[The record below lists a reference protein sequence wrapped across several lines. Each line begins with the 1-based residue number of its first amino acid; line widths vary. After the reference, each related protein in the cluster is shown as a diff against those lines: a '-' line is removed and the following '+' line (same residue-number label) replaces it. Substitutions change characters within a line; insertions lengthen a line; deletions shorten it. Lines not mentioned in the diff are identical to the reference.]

1 LIPERIE
8 KELNLLRRVS
18 SIILAGH
25 PRVSLEGHEPSAVL
39 DQLVVE
45 IAGAMEADAATIFL
59 RDDSTD
65 TPPERPVFLIRA
77 STGLDPHCVGRTRI
91 RIGEG
96 LAGSSIAERR
106 IISVADGPADYRYV
120 HKPES
125 GEEKYRGFLAAPIL
139 KDSEALGI
147 LVLHFFE
154 RRSASADEIRLIAAV
169 AEQIGFAIEN
179 ARLYTELSVRAAE
192 MGLLYDVTR
201 AIGGILDV
209 KSVLNE
215 IVNQSIR
222 IIPSRAAI
230 LRTYE
235 PVEHR
240 LVVVAV
246 AGHVDPALL
255 ALRPSHVGQGLAGEV
270 AMTARPTVVGDAKA
284 DERAIGYGDCASI
297 LAVPLMHQNQVV
309 GTLELLDRRAAD
321 GLRLVPFTES
331 DERLLSIL
339 AQSAAEAYSRAE
351 LYAEM
356 ESIALTYR
364 RKNHELT
371 ILNHISREIQGST
384 SMDEILYVILTGI
397 TSGHGLGYN
406 RAMAFLIDE
415 QKQELIGTFGIGA
428 TFEEVHRVWSEAPER
443 FHTLEDYF
451 TSIDISTIARSP
463 FNALVRTLKISL
475 GGEPCL
481 LARVVAEGRSF
492 NVRNIPGLLGSDK
505 TFAAAIR
512 TNAFAMV
519 PIWTRELILGVLV
532 VDNCFNGRTIRDEE
546 LVLLQ
551 TIANQ
556 CGLALQGARLVGDLS
571 DAMQK
576 LEVTTGKLVEAERLA
591 AVGEVAAGVAHDIR
605 NPLTA
610 IGGFTRRLSKRLPPG
625 DLGHQYAEIIEHE
638 VSRLEKLVGEVL
650 ELASNRPRDL
660 QEFDIVHIISRWRE
674 TNLARIEKRGARLV
688 IEPGS
693 LKITGDVM
701 VLSRALNN
709 ILQNALDAVEEDGVI
724 TIRGAQHDLEV
735 TLEINDNGCGMT
747 PEQKEKAFHA
757 FYTTKTEGT
766 GLGLALAKK
775 GIVAH
780 GGSIHLESEAGKGT
794 SVFIRLPRTPF

>member
-1 LIPERIE
+1 LIPDRIE
-8 KELNLLRRVS
+8 KELHLLRRVS

-25 PRVSLEGHEPSAVL
+25 PRISLEEHEPAAVL
-39 DQLVVE
+39 DQLVLE

-65 TPPERPVFLIRA
+65 TPPESPVFLVRA
-77 STGLDPHCVGRTRI
+77 TTGLEPGCVGRTRI

-106 IISVADGPADYRYV
+106 IISVADGPADYRYA

-139 KDSEALGI
+139 KESEALGI

-154 RRSASADEIRLIAAV
+154 RRAASADEIRLIAAV

-222 IIPSRAAI
+222 IIPARAAI

-235 PVEHR
+235 PLEHR

-246 AGHVDPALL
+246 AGQVDPALL

-270 AMTARPTVVGDAKA
+270 AMSARPTVIDEARGDA
-284 DERAIGYGDCASI
+284 RAIGYGECASI

-309 GTLELLDRRAAD
+309 GTLDLLDRRAPD
-321 GLRLVPFTES
+321 GQRLVPFTDS

-339 AQSAAEAYSRAE
+339 ARSAAEAYSRAE

-384 SMDEILYVILTGI
+384 SIEEILYVILTGI

-415 QKQELIGTFGIGA
+415 QKQELTGTFGIGA

-463 FNALVRTLKISL
+463 FNTLVRTLRIPL
-475 GGEPCL
+475 AGEPCL

-492 NVRNIPGLLGSDK
+492 NVRNVPGLLGSDK

-571 DAMQK
+571 DAAKK
-576 LEVTTGKLVEAERLA
+576 LEVATERLVEAERLA

-610 IGGFTRRLSKRLPPG
+610 IGGFTRRLAKRLPPD

-638 VSRLEKLVGEVL
+638 VTRLEKLVGEVL
-650 ELASNRPRDL
+650 ELASNRPRDQ
-660 QEFDIVHIISRWRE
+660 QEIDLVQLVARWRD
-674 TNLARIEKRGARLV
+674 TNHVRIEKRGVRFV
-688 IEPGS
+688 IEPAALRAS
-693 LKITGDVM
+693 GDAM
-701 VLSRALNN
+701 VLGRAIHN
-709 ILQNALDAVEEDGVI
+709 ILQNALDAVGDGGEI
-724 TIRGAQHDLEV
+724 TVRGAQHDPEV
-735 TLEINDNGCGMT
+735 TLEIRDNGCGMT
-747 PEQKEKAFHA
+747 TEEKEKAFHA
-757 FYTTKTEGT
+757 FFTTKTEGT

-775 GIVAH
+775 GVTTH
-780 GGSIHLESEAGKGT
+780 GGTIRLESELGKGT
-794 SVFIRLPRTPF
+794 AIFITLPR